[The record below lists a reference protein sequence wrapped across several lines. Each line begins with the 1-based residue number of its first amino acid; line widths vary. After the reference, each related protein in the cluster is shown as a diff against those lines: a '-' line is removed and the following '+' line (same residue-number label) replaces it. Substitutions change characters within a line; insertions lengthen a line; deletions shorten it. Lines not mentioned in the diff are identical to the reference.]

1 MLPGLGVLS
10 IVQGRRDLESYAID
24 TNAIGGCVEV
34 LFVKKD
40 DAGEVYGVTLNRAG
54 SPVSCTC
61 PGHQFGRKKGIV
73 CKHAAAVR
81 ELIADGIL
89 DVKAASMAWV
99 SWAAARAEANRPSKL
114 EAMVAFSS
122 SARTW
127 ARAGSSAAR
136 LSRSSSLRPE

>member
-1 MLPGLGVLS
+1 MVALPTAGTLPASKTHAERRWTFLPSADATLPGLGVLS

-24 TNAIGGCVEV
+24 TNAIGMGCVEV

-54 SPVSCTC
+54 SPVACTC

-89 DVKAASMAWV
+89 DVKAASMA
-99 SWAAARAEANRPSKL
+99 
-114 EAMVAFSS
+114 
-122 SARTW
+122 
-127 ARAGSSAAR
+127 
-136 LSRSSSLRPE
+136 